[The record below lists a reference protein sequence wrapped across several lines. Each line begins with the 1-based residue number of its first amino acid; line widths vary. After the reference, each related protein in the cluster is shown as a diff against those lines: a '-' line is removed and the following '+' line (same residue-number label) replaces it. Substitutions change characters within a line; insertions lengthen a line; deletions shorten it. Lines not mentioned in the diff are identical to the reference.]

1 MSKIEKLQT
10 SLVRYTSDYYRGKAK
25 AADTP
30 KNSEKKVQKD
40 LSQYLTP
47 KNH

>member
-30 KNSEKKVQKD
+30 KNSLNSAKKVQKD
-40 LSQYLTP
+40 LS
-47 KNH
+47 